1 MTSSLEAAAG
11 LCRSRDQRK
20 GARGGDREGAVDA
33 RDGAE
38 PNERR
43 AGPYGHR
50 SHRRRDFPRR
60 RTAVNDGRAIQSGRE
75 GRKGSRRRS
84 SSPGSLWRGRNVRRR
99 PDGDGNLPNT
109 PAAGAREDGP
119 IRPIDHGRGR
129 SKAHNGRRSRSARR
143 RGARRR
149 PERGG
154 GRKFWQ
160 GFAGRSRFVEE
171 FDFC

>member
-60 RTAVNDGRAIQSGRE
+60 RTAVNDGRAEERE
-75 GRKGSRRRS
+75 GRGTGGEEAHQDHYGGVGMS
-84 SSPGSLWRGRNVRRR
+84 GRGRTAMETCRTHRR
-99 PDGDGNLPNT
+99 PELGKMARFGRLT
-109 PAAGAREDGP
+109 TGGAGARRTTAAGA
-119 IRPIDHGRGR
+119 
-129 SKAHNGRRSRSARR
+129 
-143 RGARRR
+143 GARDGGG
-149 PERGG
+149 RGG
-154 GRKFWQ
+154 GRSVAAAENF
-160 GFAGRSRFVEE
+160 GRASPAGAGSWRSSISAK
-171 FDFC
+171 

>member
-60 RTAVNDGRAIQSGRE
+60 RTAVNDGRVEERE
-75 GRKGSRRRS
+75 GRG
-84 SSPGSLWRGRNVRRR
+84 PGGEAAHQDHYGGVRMSGGGRTVTETCR
-99 PDGDGNLPNT
+99 T
-109 PAAGAREDGP
+109 AVAGVREDGP

-129 SKAHNGRRSRSARR
+129 SRARNGRRSRSARR
-143 RGARRR
+143 RVARRR

-154 GRKFWQ
+154 GREFWQ
-160 GFAGRSRFVEE
+160 GFAGRTRFMEE
-171 FDFC
+171 IDFC